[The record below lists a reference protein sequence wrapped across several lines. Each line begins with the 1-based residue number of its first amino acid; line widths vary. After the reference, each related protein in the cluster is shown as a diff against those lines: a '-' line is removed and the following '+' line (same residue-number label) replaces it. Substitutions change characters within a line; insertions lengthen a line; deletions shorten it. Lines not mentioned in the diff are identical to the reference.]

1 MVRFKQFTL
10 NLVYFV
16 NAFLVFLLIFDE
28 KVRLP
33 VFLQVAGRMHP
44 MILHFPIALLF
55 VGIVMYW
62 LNSRKSVQHL
72 AVNEVTEYIFCIYAL
87 GSALTAVFGFFLYK
101 EGSYST
107 EEIFLHKWIGVTV
120 SLLAV
125 PLMMLTKKS
134 SSLYVYGILGASAVC
149 ITLTGHL
156 GSEITHGKGFLTE
169 PIRKQRE
176 ARISQIENPD
186 SAIVYRDVI
195 QPILNEKCLNCHNAK
210 RAKNKLILDN
220 YQNVMDGGKNTSSIV
235 PGKANE
241 SLVFKYVSLPLD
253 DTLHMPPN
261 EKLQLDPDEITLL
274 GWWINSG
281 ANETEKYVG
290 LPKVDSIH
298 PIMLS
303 RFQPKKGLDLED
315 ISFADQSAIK
325 KLDNPYRTVQQIA
338 VTQPY
343 IAVFLGAKK
352 DFSGKDLTELNV
364 IRDQITSIDLGNS
377 TVNDN
382 DLENLTQ
389 FIHLQKLHLQ
399 NIAIGDDGVQHLKK
413 LRYLESLNLSG
424 TNISAKTIDEISTWK
439 NLKKLYLYNTAVTA
453 ESIQSLK
460 SANPDL
466 EVYNTRFDLTDS
478 LYTVQL
484 TTPIS
489 KIDSVFFR
497 HNALVDIKQS
507 RGNVKYYFTLD
518 GTQPASNSNLY
529 TGPFQVNQSAEL
541 KIMAIKEGW
550 IDSKVATFPLLK
562 LGVPLEQ
569 IVLETKTD
577 PKFSAKK
584 DSVLADGKPGSL
596 DRGDKAY
603 LAFVN
608 QDLQVVLQL
617 SKPVTLSQLTL
628 SFLEDVGQGVL
639 APEYIEAWGGE
650 SMNALVKLG
659 RKDIVRSSE
668 KSPAAKRL
676 VMLSLPDNSIRFIRI
691 KAKNPGM
698 LPSGHP
704 LQKSTKA
711 SIFIDEV
718 ALN

>member
-1 MVRFKQFTL
+1 MIRFKQFTL

-55 VGIVMYW
+55 VGIFMFW
-62 LNSRKSVQHL
+62 LNSRKSFQHQ
-72 AVNEVTEYIFCIYAL
+72 AVSEVTEYVFCIYAL

-107 EEIFLHKWIGVTV
+107 EEIFLHMWIGVTV

-125 PLMMLTKKS
+125 PLIMLTKKS
-134 SSLYVYGILGASAVC
+134 SSLYVYGILGFSAVC

-210 RAKNKLILDN
+210 RAKNNLILDN
-220 YQNVMDGGKNTSSIV
+220 YQSVMEGGKNTPSIV

-261 EKLQLDPDEITLL
+261 EKLQLDPDEIKLL

-281 ANETEKYVG
+281 ANETEKYVR

-315 ISFADQSAIK
+315 ISFADQSTIK

-338 VTQPY
+338 VTRPY

-352 DFSGKDLTELNV
+352 DFSGKDLTELHV
-364 IRDQITSIDLGNS
+364 IRDQVTSIDLGNS

-399 NIAIGDDGVQHLKK
+399 NIAIGDDGVQHLRK

-424 TNISAKTIDEISTWK
+424 
-439 NLKKLYLYNTAVTA
+439 
-453 ESIQSLK
+453 
-460 SANPDL
+460 
-466 EVYNTRFDLTDS
+466 
-478 LYTVQL
+478 
-484 TTPIS
+484 
-489 KIDSVFFR
+489 
-497 HNALVDIKQS
+497 
-507 RGNVKYYFTLD
+507 
-518 GTQPASNSNLY
+518 
-529 TGPFQVNQSAEL
+529 
-541 KIMAIKEGW
+541 
-550 IDSKVATFPLLK
+550 
-562 LGVPLEQ
+562 
-569 IVLETKTD
+569 
-577 PKFSAKK
+577 
-584 DSVLADGKPGSL
+584 
-596 DRGDKAY
+596 
-603 LAFVN
+603 
-608 QDLQVVLQL
+608 
-617 SKPVTLSQLTL
+617 
-628 SFLEDVGQGVL
+628 
-639 APEYIEAWGGE
+639 
-650 SMNALVKLG
+650 
-659 RKDIVRSSE
+659 
-668 KSPAAKRL
+668 
-676 VMLSLPDNSIRFIRI
+676 
-691 KAKNPGM
+691 
-698 LPSGHP
+698 
-704 LQKSTKA
+704 
-711 SIFIDEV
+711 
-718 ALN
+718 